1 MNLEH
6 KNFALEVKHLG
17 DDGTFQGLL
26 SVYDVVDEMG
36 DIVERGAFAK
46 SLVENG
52 GDVPL
57 LWQHDTALPIG
68 RLTLTDGEKGLEAK
82 GRLLL
87 SDDVPQAKTA
97 YALLKAGVVKGMS
110 IGFRIVKKKVEDN
123 LRLLK
128 ELRLFEGSLVTIP
141 ANRFA
146 LVSEVKA
153 LAIET
158 KDFDAEL
165 EMIRLMDSHYQI
177 MTALRWALSKIIF
190 SRDLKRDEKVEAA
203 TETIAQFQRTFLEFL
218 PEYLTAIDESS
229 DSIYMAAELE
239 KKMATAPDRTR
250 DGLKDFCTKLI
261 AHLDGEHS
269 DTRTL
274 PTEAAQ
280 AAQAAPPKATEP
292 ESKASLHSW
301 FAEYTERW
309 RSEIAGV

>member
-6 KNFALEVKHLG
+6 KNFALEVKQLG

-153 LAIET
+153 LATDE
-158 KDFDAEL
+158 KDFNSEL
-165 EMIRLMDSHYQI
+165 ETIRLMDGYHQ
-177 MTALRWALSKIIF
+177 MMMAQRWALSAIVYSQKL
-190 SRDLKRDEKVEAA
+190 SSDEKVQAA
-203 TETIAQFQRTFLEFL
+203 TETIDQFRSAFLAFL
-218 PEYLTAIDESS
+218 PTYLSALE
-229 DSIYMAAELE
+229 DSGGPMYMAAELE
-239 KKMATAPDRTR
+239 KKMAAAPDATR

-269 DTRTL
+269 GTRTL
-274 PTEAAQ
+274 PAEAAQ